1 MSGSIEIREPLVSV
15 DWLRQHFEASNLI
28 ILDASIQ
35 KATDDIK
42 SVDHKSRS
50 QIKNALFFDLKKKFS
65 DVSSEFPN
73 TMPTPEIFSEF
84 ARNLGINKDSALVVY
99 DDLGIYSSPRV
110 RWMFKAMGH
119 HNIAVLDGGL
129 PEWQKAGYPC
139 EAVKKYA
146 GEHGDFTANYHLGF
160 ISEYADILNAIN
172 NKQTIVVDARSE
184 NRFKGLEAE
193 PREGLRSGHIPKSI
207 NLPYTQLIED
217 NKMVSKIKLSESF
230 SKFDS
235 KEDSLIFSCGS
246 GITACILALAAEMIG
261 LKNISIYDGSW
272 TEWGSKTDLP
282 IEK

>member
-15 DWLRQHFEASNLI
+15 DWLKQHFHASNLI

-35 KATDDIK
+35 KATEDNK
-42 SVDHKSRS
+42 SVDHTSRS
-50 QIKNALFFDLKKKFS
+50 QIKNARFFDLKKKFC
-65 DVSSEFPN
+65 DESSEFPN
-73 TMPTPEIFSEF
+73 TMPTPENFSES
-84 ARNLGINKDSALVVY
+84 ARNLGINKNSALVVY

-110 RWMFKAMGH
+110 WLMFKAMGH

-129 PEWQKAGYPC
+129 PEWQKEGNPC

-146 GEHGDFTANYHLGF
+146 GENGDFTANYQIGF
-160 ISEYADILNAIN
+160 ISEYLDILNAIDN
-172 NKQTIVVDARSE
+172 EHTIVIDARSE
-184 NRFKGLEAE
+184 NRFNGVEAE
-193 PREGLRSGHIPKSI
+193 PREGLKRGHIPKSI

-217 NKMVSKIKLSESF
+217 NKMVSKLTLSDTF
-230 SKFDS
+230 SKIGP

-246 GITACILALAAEMIG
+246 GITACILALGAELIG
-261 LKNISIYDGSW
+261 FKNISIYDGSW